1 MFKQQLLLT
10 VLLLI
15 ASVNTGALEYTDVYY
30 NPAESGWGIFVVQS
44 DTVQFMSFFVYGQ
57 NGGPRWYVAQLT
69 QDGAGNYNGPLYETT
84 GTYAL
89 APWNPAQFGATAA
102 VTQVA
107 DASAALTFTF
117 VDNVYNGLVC
127 TLAGP
132 LTHLGRLYQMNGQS
146 SCTGPGI
153 DTGMHS
159 ATIDSLHPTG
169 QGIEGKW
176 TGFVGGG
183 CMATLHFAAVLN

>member
-1 MFKQQLLLT
+1 MR
-10 VLLLI
+10 
-15 ASVNTGALEYTDVYY
+15 GRY
-30 NPAESGWGIFVVQS
+30 N
-44 DTVQFMSFFVYGQ
+44 
-57 NGGPRWYVAQLT
+57 L
-69 QDGAGNYNGPLYETT
+69 
-84 GTYAL
+84 
-89 APWNPAQFGATAA
+89 A

-183 CMATLHFAAVLN
+183 CMATLHFVAVLN